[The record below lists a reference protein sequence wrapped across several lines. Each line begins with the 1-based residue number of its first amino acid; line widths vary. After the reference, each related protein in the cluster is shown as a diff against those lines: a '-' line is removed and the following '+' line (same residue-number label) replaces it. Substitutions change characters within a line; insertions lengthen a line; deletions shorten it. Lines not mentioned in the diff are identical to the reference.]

1 MLPITA
7 GFSTPQLIE
16 LARAADHAGLPGLG
30 IGEFAGT
37 EAMVLAGA
45 VAVSTERIRIETGVI
60 SVLTRSPAL
69 LAMGA
74 STVQHLAGGRFV
86 LGIGAGSP
94 IGAAYHG
101 RPFERPLSN
110 LGEVVED
117 IRAVA
122 RGEQLERWGS
132 YRLTGVV
139 PVPVPIYVSGINS
152 RTLAFAA
159 RDADGIY
166 LSLVSGVA
174 GIRSAVDE
182 LRAASHAAGRTSFE
196 IVAIQHGYTGHD
208 PAAGELAFR
217 HEIAP
222 YFAVSTYRR
231 AVREL
236 ASAEEVEAIA
246 AAWSKGGRA
255 AAAPLIPQMAVDS
268 LYVAGGP
275 DAFAKRLAEIGEAG
289 ADAVRFLPVRTG
301 RIEETHSLIDVL
313 AAAQMQHAGSSPA

>member
-7 GFSTPQLIE
+7 GFSTPQLIH

-86 LGIGAGSP
+86 LGVGAGSP

-101 RPFERPLSN
+101 RPFERPLAN
-110 LGEVVED
+110 LGDVVED
-117 IRAVA
+117 IRSVM
-122 RGEQLERWGS
+122 RGEQLQRWGR
-132 YRLTGVV
+132 YRLTGVD
-139 PVPVPIYVSGINS
+139 PVPVPIYVSGSNS
-152 RTLAFAA
+152 RALAFAA
-159 RDADGIY
+159 KEADGIF

-182 LRAASHAAGRTSFE
+182 LRAASEAAGRTSFE
-196 IVAIQHGYTGHD
+196 IVAIQHGYTGDD
-208 PAAGELAFR
+208 PAAGELAVR

-222 YFAVSTYRR
+222 YFAVSTYQR
-231 AVREL
+231 AVHEV
-236 ASAEEVEAIA
+236 ASAKEVEAVA
-246 AAWSKGGRA
+246 AAWSRGGRV
-255 AAAPLIPQMAVDS
+255 AAAPLIPQAAVDA
-268 LYVAGGP
+268 LYVKGGP
-275 DAFAKRLAEIGEAG
+275 DAFAERMAEIGDAG
-289 ADAVRFLPVRTG
+289 ADSVRFLPVRTG
-301 RIEETHSLIDVL
+301 RIEEAHSLIDVL
-313 AAAQMQHAGSSPA
+313 AAASLQHVQS